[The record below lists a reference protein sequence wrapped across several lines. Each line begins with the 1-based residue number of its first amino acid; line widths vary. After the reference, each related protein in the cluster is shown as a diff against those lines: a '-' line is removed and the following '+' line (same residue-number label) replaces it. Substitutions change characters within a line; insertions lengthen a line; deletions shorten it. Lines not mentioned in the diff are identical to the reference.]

1 MAKFYITTTLP
12 YVNDRPHIGHVL
24 EFIQADVIARY
35 HRQLGDEVIFNVGT
49 DEHGIKVYRK
59 AIEQNKDPQK
69 FVDEYS
75 QYFKNLKEQFNLSF
89 TNFIRTTD
97 PDHIKATQEFW
108 NLSKANGDIYKKN
121 YKIKYCVGC
130 ELEKTDSELEDGKCP
145 IHPNLKI
152 EEIEE
157 ENYFFNF
164 SKYQKELLNLYKTRP
179 DFVLPENKLNEIKK
193 FVEAGLNDFSVSR
206 LKSKMPWGVPVPDDP
221 EHVMYVWFD
230 ALVNYISTLGWP
242 KDKSKFGDFWP
253 GVQIAGKDNLRQQSA
268 IWQAMLLSAGLPPSK
283 QILIH
288 GFITNTGQKI
298 SKSSGNAIDP
308 IGIVEKYGID
318 PVRYYLLREIPSDED
333 GDFSI
338 EKLEARHNGD
348 LANNLGNLVSRIT
361 KLIETSLGGQLDLQK
376 NSIEDK
382 ISRKIS
388 EIEERYRKE
397 IEKFRLHEAMAAIWD
412 LLSFANAYI
421 DDRKPWA
428 DSVSDHLLETLATSL
443 VLILKGTE
451 LLEPFLPDTAE
462 KIYEIFGCDKNSG
475 TIGYIQ
481 IKDHKP
487 LFPRLK

>member
-1 MAKFYITTTLP
+1 
-12 YVNDRPHIGHVL
+12 
-24 EFIQADVIARY
+24 
-35 HRQLGDEVIFNVGT
+35 
-49 DEHGIKVYRK
+49 
-59 AIEQNKDPQK
+59 
-69 FVDEYS
+69 
-75 QYFKNLKEQFNLSF
+75 
-89 TNFIRTTD
+89 
-97 PDHIKATQEFW
+97 
-108 NLSKANGDIYKKN
+108 
-121 YKIKYCVGC
+121 
-130 ELEKTDSELEDGKCP
+130 
-145 IHPNLKI
+145 
-152 EEIEE
+152 
-157 ENYFFNF
+157 
-164 SKYQKELLNLYKTRP
+164 
-179 DFVLPENKLNEIKK
+179 
-193 FVEAGLNDFSVSR
+193 
-206 LKSKMPWGVPVPDDP
+206 
-221 EHVMYVWFD
+221 
-230 ALVNYISTLGWP
+230 
-242 KDKSKFGDFWP
+242 
-253 GVQIAGKDNLRQQSA
+253 
-268 IWQAMLLSAGLPPSK
+268 LSAGLPPSK

-308 IGIVEKYGID
+308 IGIVEKYVID

-397 IEKFRLHEAMAAIWD
+397 IEKFRLHEALAAIWD